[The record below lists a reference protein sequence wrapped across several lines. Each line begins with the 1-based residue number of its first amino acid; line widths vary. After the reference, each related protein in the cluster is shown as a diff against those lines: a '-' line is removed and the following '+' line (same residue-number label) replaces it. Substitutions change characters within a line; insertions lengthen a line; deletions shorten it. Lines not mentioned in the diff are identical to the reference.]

1 MFVSICLDRVVS
13 QLSHAIAAAIP
24 TSHPRH
30 TSLWRA
36 LSDLAGW
43 SNRPKCLRL
52 KAYEWCSAI
61 CKGYQN
67 LEDGKILLLASLK
80 IGFRDLNP
88 DSLENAK
95 FVHTEHHRH
104 MADIVFNNGDGEAIA
119 DLLEALVGAPSRY
132 RELLELLGTLPGH
145 LVSLRDRV
153 LNQRLRKLVI
163 GAIGYLGPE
172 QLDQVGVEEFTMLLE
187 RLKVGINDVDARLS
201 WLEILLLVV
210 KSPQGRDLLPHS
222 YWELIPRL
230 SARVSE
236 EYITST
242 WKLSRIPGHPATVVE
257 RFSVSD
263 EVIPID
269 ENPKLMSSLLKGKRD
284 TLEYLCGS
292 VWLLLSPD
300 ATTIPEALEDA
311 TRSLFREQ
319 PGAVQKLRQWSTVR
333 CRERLQRFCKQ
344 ENFEELWKSDAP

>member
-1 MFVSICLDRVVS
+1 ML
-13 QLSHAIAAAIP
+13 LE
-24 TSHPRH
+24 
-30 TSLWRA
+30 
-36 LSDLAGW
+36 LAEW
-43 SNRPKCLRL
+43 DNRPNCLRTM
-52 KAYEWCSAI
+52 AYEWCSAI
-61 CKGYQN
+61 CEAYEGLWN
-67 LEDGKILLLASLK
+67 GGKLLFASLK
-80 IGFRDLNP
+80 VGFRGLDIQNYFAYQEL
-88 DSLENAK
+88 
-95 FVHTEHHRH
+95 VHTKHHRD
-104 MADIVFNNGDGEAIA
+104 MAKIVFNGGDDEVIA
-119 DLLEALVGAPSRY
+119 DLLQAWTGAYHDSDMH
-132 RELLELLGTLPGH
+132 ELLGLADTLPRLFIRH
-145 LVSLRDRV
+145 QHQISTSR
-153 LNQRLRKLVI
+153 RLRLLVI
-163 GAIGYLGPE
+163 HSVGYLGPE